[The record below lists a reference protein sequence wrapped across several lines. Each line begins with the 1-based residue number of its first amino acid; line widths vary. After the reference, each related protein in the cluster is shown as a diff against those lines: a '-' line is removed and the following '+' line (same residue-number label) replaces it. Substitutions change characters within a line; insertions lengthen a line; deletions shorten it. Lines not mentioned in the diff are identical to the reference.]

1 MCSVQS
7 AKCITNPDISFCPPI
22 AKRSCPE
29 NSFFLRIFS
38 WWKHK
43 VTCLCFCSVMAY
55 LAQFFTCSPRITTTR
70 FLWTKII
77 KWWPLPPYSQN
88 YPIFSITW
96 NWVGIFISHSHVNQD
111 STTQEIPGTDKR
123 GKVFP
128 NWLCW
133 GLEFSP
139 KADLNWQLWTESSR
153 QLIKW
158 VIIILRGFHRKH
170 RIIFQLPN
178 YVDKVSSK
186 VSLILAPVTVN

>member
-1 MCSVQS
+1 M
-7 AKCITNPDISFCPPI
+7 
-22 AKRSCPE
+22 
-29 NSFFLRIFS
+29 
-38 WWKHK
+38 
-43 VTCLCFCSVMAY
+43 
-55 LAQFFTCSPRITTTR
+55 
-70 FLWTKII
+70 WTKII
-77 KWWPLPPYSQN
+77 KWWPLPPFSKD

-111 STTQEIPGTDKR
+111 STTQEIPGIDKR

-186 VSLILAPVTVN
+186 VSLILAPVTVNNFLKISKYKKLYI